1 MIQVTITI
9 FFYFDEI
16 SKLRVPGQKTR
27 YFSLFFTDMVRIY
40 SLLNTTDVS
49 IYRKA
54 KRDLYWTACIK
65 GGLNMNHF
73 GQPIPREGLHL

>member
-1 MIQVTITI
+1 MIQVTVPN

-16 SKLRVPGQKTR
+16 SKLRVLGQKNH

-40 SLLNTTDVS
+40 SLLNTTVS

-73 GQPIPREGLHL
+73 GQPIPRERLNL